1 MSGLRATGLRATGLR
16 LNRAGRPILGG
27 IDIEVGAGEL
37 VGLIGPNGAGKT
49 TLLRALAALVEP
61 DAGTIVLDDAP
72 LATMKPAQRA
82 RELAYVEQSGT
93 AAWPVSVADL
103 VGLGRLPHGR
113 ALGRRSAAD
122 EAAIAAALRATGCG
136 AFLARA
142 VDTLSSGERSR
153 VLLARAL
160 AGKPRLLLLDE
171 PVAALDPAQQ
181 LGVMELLRELAGQG
195 IGILAVLHD
204 LTLAS
209 RFCHRLVLL
218 KAGRVLAVGAPPDV
232 LRDEM
237 LAQAFAVS
245 PLRGSAEDQEY
256 VLPWRRLK

>member
-1 MSGLRATGLRATGLR
+1 MSGLRATGLRLR
-16 LNRAGRPILGG
+16 RAGRPILDG
-27 IDIEVGAGEL
+27 IDIEVGAGEV

-61 DAGTIVLDDAP
+61 DAGAIALEGQP
-72 LATMKPAQRA
+72 LASLKPARRA
-82 RELAYVEQSGT
+82 QLLAYVEQSGM

-103 VGLGRLPHGR
+103 VGLGRLPHGG
-113 ALGRRSAAD
+113 ALARRSASD
-122 EAAIAAALRATGCG
+122 EEAIAAALRATGCE
-136 AFLARA
+136 AFLARP

-160 AGKPRLLLLDE
+160 AGRPRILLLDE
-171 PVAALDPAQQ
+171 PVAALDPGQQ
-181 LGVMELLRELAGQG
+181 LGVMELLRELAAQG
-195 IGILAVLHD
+195 IGVLAVLHD

-218 KAGRVLAVGAPPDV
+218 KGGQVLADGAVGEV
-232 LRDEM
+232 LRDEL
-237 LAQAFAVS
+237 LARAFAVS
-245 PLRGSAEDQEY
+245 PLRGAAEGQDY